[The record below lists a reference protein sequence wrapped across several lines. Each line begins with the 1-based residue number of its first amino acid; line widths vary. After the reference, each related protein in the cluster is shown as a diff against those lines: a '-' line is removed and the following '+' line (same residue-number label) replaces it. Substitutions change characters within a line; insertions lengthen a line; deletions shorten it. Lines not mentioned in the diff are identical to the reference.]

1 MGQTKRYI
9 NIFII
14 LCGALFIAFVVVT
27 SEIAERRFK
36 NSAYSGIV
44 KEKVFKPNRRG
55 FSDVLVD
62 SVWHEFGIQ
71 EDGVSVTVAV
81 GDSIVKKVG
90 RQGFCYTVKIVVGFG
105 LWLLRIIPTRK
116 IDKFVER

>member
-14 LCGALFIAFVVVT
+14 LCGVLFIAFVVVT

-62 SVWHEFGIQ
+62 SVWHKLGIQ
-71 EDGVSVTVAV
+71 EDDVGVIVAV
-81 GDSIVKKVG
+81 GDSIVKKSG
-90 RQGFCYTVKIVVGFG
+90 SSRILLYRKDSSGFWVVVASDN
-105 LWLLRIIPTRK
+105 PYEK
-116 IDKFVER
+116 N